1 MSKETTPDQDKLMA
15 QRQREL
21 LIAKHKKPPTILM
34 QRAILDELVDVMAR
48 FIIHVQL
55 NQRLRAELLLLVK
68 TFVNDRLDIFLPND
82 IESLREVIV
91 ATREVLV
98 KLEDV
103 VHGLAEDT
111 RAR

>member
-1 MSKETTPDQDKLMA
+1 
-15 QRQREL
+15 
-21 LIAKHKKPPTILM
+21 M

-68 TFVNDRLDIFLPND
+68 KFVNDRLDIFLPND

-103 VHGLAEDT
+103 VHGLAEVT
-111 RAR
+111 RAW

>member
-1 MSKETTPDQDKLMA
+1 
-15 QRQREL
+15 
-21 LIAKHKKPPTILM
+21 M

-68 TFVNDRLDIFLPND
+68 KFVNDRLDIFLPND